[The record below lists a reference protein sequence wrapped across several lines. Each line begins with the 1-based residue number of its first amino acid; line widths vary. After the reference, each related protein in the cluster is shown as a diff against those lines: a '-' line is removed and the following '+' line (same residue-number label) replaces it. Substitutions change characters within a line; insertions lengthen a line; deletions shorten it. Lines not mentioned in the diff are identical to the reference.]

1 MCSLVYALVLGTAPV
16 GVEGYIGGTWQNG
29 AGTVPL
35 LGAQHLERKQGNHKQ
50 SMAPGVSAGSLEGY
64 WGRERRP
71 LGRASEGL
79 SGPKRPL
86 FLICHL

>member
-35 LGAQHLERKQGNHKQ
+35 LGAQHLER
-50 SMAPGVSAGSLEGY
+50 
-64 WGRERRP
+64 
-71 LGRASEGL
+71 
-79 SGPKRPL
+79 
-86 FLICHL
+86 